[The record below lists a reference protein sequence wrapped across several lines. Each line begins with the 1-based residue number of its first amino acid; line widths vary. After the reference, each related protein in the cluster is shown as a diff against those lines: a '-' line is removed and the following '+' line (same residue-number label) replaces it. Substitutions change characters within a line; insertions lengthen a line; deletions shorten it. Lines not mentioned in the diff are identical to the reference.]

1 MEKYKNMIEQLKNG
15 EVNSIEIPKEEFLQF
30 RELLVK
36 DEMFKHFRGEAKQG
50 GNVIF
55 TFLDKPRS

>member
-1 MEKYKNMIEQLKNG
+1 MEKYKNMIEQLKSG
-15 EVNSIEIPKEEFLQF
+15 EINSIEIPKEEFLEF
-30 RELLVK
+30 RQLVVK

-50 GNVIF
+50 GNVVF